1 MAKKCPVAILDG
13 PNIHYGL
20 FIVIPH
26 KKKQQQQ
33 LRRNVD
39 MNMNE

>member
-26 KKKQQQQ
+26 KKNNNNYAET
-33 LRRNVD
+33 LI
-39 MNMNE
+39 